1 VLLVRIAG
9 FARRHDVAPG
19 GAATASHRN
28 DMIHRERLGRV
39 VTATVVADSLRS
51 LSLPPLGPAQLS
63 GSRALA
69 ADVLAI
75 GDCEALERQ

>member
-1 VLLVRIAG
+1 
-9 FARRHDVAPG
+9 
-19 GAATASHRN
+19 
-28 DMIHRERLGRV
+28 MIHRERLGRV

-75 GDCEALERQ
+75 GDCGEALERQWIRWIFHDSEAIRV

>member
-1 VLLVRIAG
+1 
-9 FARRHDVAPG
+9 
-19 GAATASHRN
+19 
-28 DMIHRERLGRV
+28 MIHRERLGRV

-69 ADVLAI
+69 VDVLAI